1 MTRRPAL
8 GEPYRLAISV
18 AAAALGAGT
27 VRLPLNDGV
36 LDLVGQLLDDLG
48 ADGIGLAPHGWCYSG
63 GRIHSEVVVASVASV
78 ASVTVVAV
86 VAVAASIVVIA
97 STAAVASVAAIAVV
111 L

>member
-1 MTRRPAL
+1 ML

-36 LDLVGQLLDDLG
+36 LDLEGQLLDDLG

-63 GRIHSEVVVASVASV
+63 GRIRSDVVVATVASI
-78 ASVTVVAV
+78 TVVAV
-86 VAVAASIVVIA
+86 VAVVASIAVIA